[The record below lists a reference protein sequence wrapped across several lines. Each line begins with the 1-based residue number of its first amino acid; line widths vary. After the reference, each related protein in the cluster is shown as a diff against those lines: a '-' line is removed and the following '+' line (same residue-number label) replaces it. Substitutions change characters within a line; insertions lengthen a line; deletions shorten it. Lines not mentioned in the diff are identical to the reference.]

1 MRVIA
6 PDAEVTKSLNLPL
19 TPMIDVF
26 MNLLCFFL
34 VAGHFKEVERQLE
47 SDLPKLGTIGRSDDL
62 LREFWIR
69 VSVGSGVGKDAVA
82 RIQVQD
88 KVFLVEKDNWDSV
101 EATIARYS
109 QIPKA
114 KEDTVI
120 LAPTIDA
127 QAGWVMRI
135 LGILNGL
142 QFRNINFK
150 R

>member
-1 MRVIA
+1 MKFVA
-6 PDAEVTKSLNLPL
+6 DEELKSLNLPL
-19 TPMIDVF
+19 VPMINVF

-34 VAGHFKEVERQLE
+34 IAGHFREVEHQLE
-47 SDLPKLGTIGRSDDL
+47 SDLPKLGTIGQSDEL

-69 VSVGSGVGKDAVA
+69 IKVGSGTGKNAEP
-82 RIQVQD
+82 RIWVQD
-88 KVFLVEKDNWDSV
+88 KAFNNMANV
-101 EATIARYS
+101 EATITRYS

-120 LAPTIDA
+120 LAPDPDA
-127 QAGWVMRI
+127 HAGWVMEI

>member
-1 MRVIA
+1 MKFVA
-6 PDAEVTKSLNLPL
+6 ADAELKSLNLPL
-19 TPMIDVF
+19 VPMIDVF

-34 VAGHFKEVERQLE
+34 IAGHFREVERQLE
-47 SDLPKLGTIGRSDDL
+47 SDLPKLGTIGRSDEL

-69 VSVGSGVGKDAVA
+69 IKVGEGSGKTA
-82 RIQVQD
+82 RPRIIVQD
-88 KVFLVEKDNWDSV
+88 KVFTNLDDV
-101 EATIARYS
+101 EATIARYA

-114 KEDTVI
+114 REDTVI
-120 LAPTIDA
+120 LAPDPDA
-127 QAGWVMRI
+127 HAGWVMHI

>member
-1 MRVIA
+1 M
-6 PDAEVTKSLNLPL
+6 
-19 TPMIDVF
+19 
-26 MNLLCFFL
+26 
-34 VAGHFKEVERQLE
+34 
-47 SDLPKLGTIGRSDDL
+47 
-62 LREFWIR
+62 
-69 VSVGSGVGKDAVA
+69 
-82 RIQVQD
+82 QD

>member
-1 MRVIA
+1 MKLFGE
-6 PDAEVTKSLNLPL
+6 DYEVTKSLNLPL

-47 SDLPKLGTIGRSDDL
+47 SDLPKLGTIGRSDEL

-69 VSVGSGVGKDAVA
+69 VRVKPGSGSGKNA
-82 RIQVQD
+82 IPLIIVQD
-88 KVFLVEKDNWDSV
+88 RVFTNWDDV
-101 EATIARYS
+101 EATIEKYS
-109 QIPKA
+109 RIPKA

-120 LAPTIDA
+120 LAPDPDA
-127 QAGWVMRI
+127 HSGWVMRI

-142 QFRNINFK
+142 KFRNINFK